1 MRVRD
6 AAVRP
11 RVLLV
16 TGAYYP
22 EISAAAVQCR
32 AVAQRLRHRAALS
45 VLTTA
50 VTPSLPA
57 FDRIDGVAVHR
68 VVVDVRS
75 ARSKAIASIKLAAS
89 MLQQRGTYDVVH
101 LHGFSQKNLPV
112 SALGRLLGKPVIL
125 TLHTSGQDEPE
136 VVKRRG
142 ALSYWAFTS
151 PQLVM
156 AVSPQLAALWR
167 AAGLPADRVRTSPN
181 GIDTSRFR
189 PANEAE
195 RIALRKALGWPHD
208 RQVVLFVGFFSHDKR
223 PDLLFRAWR
232 LLDPATRPQL
242 VFVGAKGTG
251 YYEIDDALGAAIRR
265 DALESGAAD
274 RLTFLDPTN
283 DVERCFRAADLFVLP
298 SVREA
303 HPLALLEAMACGLP
317 VIATRLPG
325 ATDAIVDDGLTGKL
339 FAPDDEQGL
348 AGALRE
354 LLADPAAA
362 RAMGERAREAVS
374 ARYDIGRTADAWLDA
389 YQAVLAD
396 Q

>member
-1 MRVRD
+1 
-6 AAVRP
+6 
-11 RVLLV
+11 VLLV

-32 AVAQRLRHRAALS
+32 AVAQRLQHRAALS

-50 VTPSLPA
+50 VTPGLPA

-75 ARSKAIASIKLAAS
+75 ARSKAIASIKLASS

-223 PDLLFRAWR
+223 PICCSAPGGCWIRRRARNWYSWVR
-232 LLDPATRPQL
+232 REPATTRSTTRWARR
-242 VFVGAKGTG
+242 F
-251 YYEIDDALGAAIRR
+251 AAMRSK
-265 DALESGAAD
+265 AV
-274 RLTFLDPTN
+274 RL
-283 DVERCFRAADLFVLP
+283 
-298 SVREA
+298 
-303 HPLALLEAMACGLP
+303 
-317 VIATRLPG
+317 
-325 ATDAIVDDGLTGKL
+325 IV
-339 FAPDDEQGL
+339 
-348 AGALRE
+348 
-354 LLADPAAA
+354 
-362 RAMGERAREAVS
+362 
-374 ARYDIGRTADAWLDA
+374 
-389 YQAVLAD
+389 
-396 Q
+396 